1 MKDNIISSNTQMT
14 RESSRLT
21 DLLDIIETYS
31 FLSSFT
37 PGPAMRDWLLNEIRG
52 WAEQYEIEQLVP
64 VGIPDEENPD
74 SDVLPLGPPR
84 LIRSRRDH

>member
-14 RESSRLT
+14 GESSKLT

-31 FLSSFT
+31 LLSSFT
-37 PGPAMRDWLLNEIRG
+37 PGPSMREWLINEIRG
-52 WAEQYEIEQLVP
+52 WSERHNVSQL
-64 VGIPDEENPD
+64 VGIPDNNPD

-84 LIRSRRDH
+84 LIRSRRDY